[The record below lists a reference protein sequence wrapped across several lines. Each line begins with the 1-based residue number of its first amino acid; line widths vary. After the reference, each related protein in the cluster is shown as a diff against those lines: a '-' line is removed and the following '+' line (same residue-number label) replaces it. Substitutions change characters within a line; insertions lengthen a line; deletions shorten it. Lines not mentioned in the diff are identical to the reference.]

1 MYLLPCRS
9 VSSRRPRPLLQ
20 LAHIGPA
27 DDVLAVADLDPAV
40 QDVLHVGV
48 RPACRRDLEQPD
60 RGNEPAVHVRNEA
73 AGLVVTDVGDHPVQ
87 SLQQQERVLV
97 QPGRIADDARVDVPL
112 IVQHIPDR
120 GQLLASVAAPVGLGR
135 QQDADV
141 GRQRALGQ
149 LSIGLRLGDRLGEQ
163 LEGVPKPA
171 LVGRFG
177 GRQDLGGVELEEA
190 GVSGRLQDAPV
201 VPVVEHQGRLSGPDR
216 QVQLEPEVPRRRHL
230 LVVARGDQRLAW
242 VWVDADEGVAASD
255 HALEPRHIGCHGAQ
269 VDVEVDVGALRE
281 QVVEV
286 DVDFW

>member
-1 MYLLPCRS
+1 
-9 VSSRRPRPLLQ
+9 
-20 LAHIGPA
+20 
-27 DDVLAVADLDPAV
+27 
-40 QDVLHVGV
+40 
-48 RPACRRDLEQPD
+48 
-60 RGNEPAVHVRNEA
+60 VHVRNEA

-201 VPVVEHQGRLSGPDR
+201 VPVVEHQGRLSGPHR
-216 QVQLEPEVPRRRHL
+216 QVKLQPEVP
-230 LVVARGDQRLAW
+230 
-242 VWVDADEGVAASD
+242 
-255 HALEPRHIGCHGAQ
+255 
-269 VDVEVDVGALRE
+269 
-281 QVVEV
+281 
-286 DVDFW
+286 